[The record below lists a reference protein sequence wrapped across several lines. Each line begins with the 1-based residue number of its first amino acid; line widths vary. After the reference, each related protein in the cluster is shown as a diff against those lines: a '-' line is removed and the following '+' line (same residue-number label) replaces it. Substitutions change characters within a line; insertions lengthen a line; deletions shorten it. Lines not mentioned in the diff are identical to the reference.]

1 MENTMIPGCMRVC
14 LALLMSTVAASQAQ
28 AAAPMVKTQ
37 APGYY
42 RMMLG
47 DFEITALSDGTVA
60 LPVNQLLTNTTKSRV
75 DRALARA
82 GLSSPLDT
90 SVNGYLINTG
100 EKLVLVDAGAAGLFG
115 PTLGKLAENLKAA
128 GYQPEQVD
136 EIYLTHL
143 HPDHVGGLA
152 ANGAM
157 AFPNAIVRADRADAD
172 FWLSEA
178 NLAQAK
184 KDDKPFFEGARASL
198 QPYVAAHRFQ
208 PFEGR
213 SPLAAGITA
222 LPRHGHTAGHSTYMV
237 ESRGQKLALWG
248 DLMHVAAVQ
257 FDQPA
262 VTIAFDTNNR
272 AAAAQR
278 KRAYADAASN
288 GYLVGAA
295 HLSFPGIGRV
305 RPNGRGY
312 IWLPVNYTV
321 PR

>member
-1 MENTMIPGCMRVC
+1 MISNCLRLC
-14 LALLMSTVAASQAQ
+14 LALLISSAAAAH

-47 DFEITALSDGTVA
+47 DFEVTALSDGTVA
-60 LPVNQLLTNTTKSRV
+60 LPVNQLLTNTNKARV
-75 DRALARA
+75 DRALARS
-82 GLSSPLDT
+82 GLASPLET

-100 EKLVLVDAGAAGLFG
+100 DKLVLIDAGAAGLFG
-115 PTLGKLAENLKAA
+115 PTLGKLADNLKAA

-152 ANGAM
+152 SNGARV
-157 AFPNAIVRADRADAD
+157 FTNAVVHADRADAD

-178 NLAQAK
+178 NLASAK

-198 QPYVAAHRFQ
+198 QPYVDAQRFRS
-208 PFEGR
+208 FEGR
-213 SPLAAGITA
+213 TPLAAGITA
-222 LPRHGHTAGHSTYMV
+222 LPRHGHTAGHSTYLV
-237 ESRGQKLALWG
+237 ESRGQKLVLWG
-248 DLMHVAAVQ
+248 DLLHVAAVQ

-262 VTIAFDTNNR
+262 VTIAFDTSNR

-278 KRAYADAASN
+278 KRAFADAASN

-295 HLSFPGIGRV
+295 HVSFPGIGRV
-305 RPNGRGY
+305 RSSGRGY
-312 IWLPVNYTV
+312 IWLPVNYAV
-321 PR
+321 PK